1 MQAADDEECNGKVVC
16 VVEELV
22 VLAAEV
28 DCNDDHACQTE
39 PAKLS
44 KGNGEVVVV
53 NLYIIRNKLTK
64 LKECRYP
71 CRSDL

>member
-1 MQAADDEECNGKVVC
+1 MQAADDEKGNGKVVC

-28 DCNDDHACQTE
+28 DCNDDHACQTK

-53 NLYIIRNKLTK
+53 RL
-64 LKECRYP
+64 
-71 CRSDL
+71 